1 MNTGMKYF
9 LVLAE
14 EGSISAAA
22 QRLFVTQQA
31 FSEQM
36 KRLETACGAVLFI
49 RRPRFALTPAGEA
62 LLATL
67 REVRILEEGLDA
79 RLREIR
85 EKGVGHLRMGIH
97 STRARVLLPQ
107 VLERFRA
114 AYPHVELSFCH
125 DDTRELEKRLLGG
138 DLDLFFG
145 VDARELPEF
154 QSIQLAREPIRLA
167 VSRELLGRQLGWDA
181 ADLPAVL
188 TPAQLGE
195 LDLIFSPSHS
205 NFQAKVD
212 EFLRGQRIT
221 PRTAITIPDFEVQLQ
236 LAARGLGACFY
247 PRMML
252 PKLAELNAA
261 GENCLVSLPVQGL
274 TQTSRLA
281 LVLHR
286 RTYRSEYLQLLL
298 ELLREEFARCYR
310 EAKA

>member
-1 MNTGMKYF
+1 MKYF

-36 KRLETACGAVLFI
+36 KRLEAACGTVLFI
-49 RRPRFALTPAGEA
+49 RKPRFALTPAGEA
-62 LLATL
+62 LLANL
-67 REVRILEEGLDA
+67 REVRILEQGLDA
-79 RLREIR
+79 QLREIR

-97 STRARVLLPQ
+97 STRARVLLPR

-114 AYPHVELSFCH
+114 VYPHVELTFCH
-125 DDTRELEKRLLGG
+125 NDTRELEKRLLGG

-154 QSIQLAREPIRLA
+154 QSIQLAKEPIRLA
-167 VSRELLGRQLGWDA
+167 VSRELLCRQSGWDGTNPPAALTPTQLGR
-181 ADLPAVL
+181 
-188 TPAQLGE
+188 
-195 LDLIFSPSHS
+195 LDLILSPSHS

-212 EFLRGQRIT
+212 EFLRKQRIT
-221 PRTAITIPDFEVQLQ
+221 PRTVITIPDFEIQLQ
-236 LAARGLGACFY
+236 MAARGLGACFY

-252 PKLAELNAA
+252 PKLTELNAGPGGA
-261 GENCLVSLPVQGL
+261 CLISLPVQSL
-274 TQTSRLA
+274 VQTSRLA

-286 RTYRSEYLQLLL
+286 RTYRSEYLRFLLD
-298 ELLREEFARCYR
+298 LLKEEFARCYQ
-310 EAKA
+310 ETEP